1 MKNFADRR
9 PRLSLPFTIIRDEN
23 IVRLVAGEDFRYTL
37 SGERLGEWLPSLLA
51 GFNGAASVNELLQGV
66 DGRLRA
72 EALKLIERLYGER
85 ILVDGTAGD
94 IHPANKYRIEIK
106 GDGRLCESLTRAQ
119 SANSANNADAV
130 TMSVLC
136 QDRLDYHELLQFN
149 RQALKGASPWLW
161 ASIGPMS
168 RGFVGPVCLPEAG
181 PCSACL
187 IEQFKRLSPT
197 PEIYDELISHAA
209 TGRSIEPAVFPA
221 DGIEIIARLILWKVS
236 LMNQKEPPT
245 SLYRLHVL
253 EVDSMETT
261 SHRVFVDPECPQCG
275 NGD

>member
-37 SGERLGEWLPSLLA
+37 SGQRLGEWLPSLLA
-51 GFNGAASVNELLQGV
+51 GINGRTPVNELIQGV

-85 ILVDGTAGD
+85 ILVDGIAGD
-94 IHPANKYRIEIK
+94 THAANKYRIEIK
-106 GDGRLCESLTRAQ
+106 GEGRLCESLARAQ
-119 SANSANNADAV
+119 SAAENLDAL
-130 TMSVLC
+130 TMPVLC
-136 QDRLDYHELLQFN
+136 QDRLDYNELLQFN

-161 ASIGPMS
+161 AGIGAMS
-168 RGFVGPVCLPEAG
+168 RGFVGPICLPDAG
-181 PCSACL
+181 PCLACL
-187 IEQFKRLSPT
+187 IEQFKRLSPA
-197 PEIYDELISHAA
+197 PEIYDELVAHAA
-209 TGRSIEPAVFPA
+209 MGRSIEPAPFPA
-221 DGIEIIARLILWKVS
+221 DGIEIIVRLILWKVS
-236 LMNQKEPPT
+236 LMNQKDPPV

-253 EVDSMETT
+253 EVDSMEVT

-275 NGD
+275 DGD